1 MLEANEMKVLKR
13 IVGKT
18 QIDKIRSKQIREPCG
33 IETIIEWVEIRRQW
47 DGYETRMDAERLVKI
62 SKDNIRSGR
71 RSPGRPKRR
80 WSDLIPD

>member
-1 MLEANEMKVLKR
+1 MKVLRK

-62 SKDNIRSGR
+62 LRDNNTPTGI
-71 RSPGRPKRR
+71 RSPGQPKRR
-80 WSDLIPD
+80 WS